1 MSILRPWD
9 EKDREQPSLQL
20 TNRCTLPIG
29 AFYGGVVAL
38 GDSGKSKTAL
48 LRILAE
54 SFLRDGLGFFFMP
67 DSARDTEQFIEWAYS
82 AGRIDDV
89 VLLGPADRQKRTFRV
104 LKSDNTSATIP
115 LWTSQMNVLRPEIA
129 AIHRNEGTARE
140 NIESL
145 AKTIAGVVERESGFT
160 TGSREILEKLLAQT
174 FSHIHRH
181 TADLD
186 MGQIQNHLLGLATE
200 KLLGYRETEIVV
212 KALCAEPL
220 RSMIFGE
227 TTVCPL
233 DLRAGKIFICEPNAA
248 RDGTAGILAG
258 VLIKRMFQRR
268 VQSTQAGTE
277 VVIWGGKR
285 FFFPEDDLFQATAP
299 WWRCITVLSVDTLAE
314 LRAALGREVPNF
326 RGYLLTHSSDRET
339 QARFADL
346 KVDTLLAGG
355 AANWFHTEGVYFHPD
370 KHGNKAK
377 DYVCQFRFHEESGL
391 IIEHPLTR
399 FKNAVFGCFFPPKER
414 SRSFVS

>member
-1 MSILRPWD
+1 MSILRPWE
-9 EKDREQPSLQL
+9 EKDRERPSLQL
-20 TNRCTLPIG
+20 TSRCTLPIG
-29 AFYGGVVAL
+29 ALYGGVVAL

-67 DSARDTEQFIEWAYS
+67 DSAKDIQNLIEWAYA

-104 LKSDNTSATIP
+104 LKSDNTTATIP

-160 TGSREILEKLLAQT
+160 SGSREVVEKLLSET
-174 FSHIHRH
+174 FLHVYCL
-181 TADLD
+181 TLDLD
-186 MGQIQNHLLGLATE
+186 TQEIQNHLLGLAKE

-212 KALCAEPL
+212 KALCVEPL
-220 RSMIFGE
+220 RSMIFGD

-233 DLRAGKIFICEPNAA
+233 DIRAGKIFICEPNAS

-299 WWRCITVLSVDTLAE
+299 WWRCITVLSVATVAE
-314 LRAALGREVPNF
+314 LRDALSREVPNF
-326 RGYLLTHSSDRET
+326 RGYFLIHSKDRET

-346 KVDTLLAGG
+346 KIDTLLSGGG
-355 AANWFHTEGVYFHPD
+355 ANGFRAEGVYFHPD
-370 KHGNKAK
+370 KHGNKAN
-377 DYVCQFRFHEESGL
+377 DYVRQFRFHEESG
-391 IIEHPLTR
+391 ITIEHPLTR
-399 FKNAVFGCFFPPKER
+399 FKNAVFAFFFPPK
-414 SRSFVS
+414 